1 MLPRQILR
9 HIVAKRAQHG
19 SSSCCRLL
27 FSTKN
32 DGRSGSVGDYFNSL
46 RWKAAEALTSTLP
59 EEERSLLLGKLSTPG
74 VPDNAVK
81 SDDGASQATASE
93 EIYETTATSHEP
105 SIDEAIAATK
115 LQEAERYEEKW
126 KREKETLIA
135 EAEEAARSRIESAIE
150 IQKRQMAFEAWQSE
164 LEHEKNNDGFS
175 DSVPLIEDKLKE
187 HPVLGQMVADLGYK
201 RIHLAS
207 AKNLATIPIWKKQRI
222 YRHGRSKNMAA
233 DKMKTLHL
241 GLPGIIGIFEKVDG
255 SLNIID
261 GQHRIGML
269 KMMQDKISGDGFDFE
284 NILVEVFPAQEDQSE
299 DSQPKEIFLEVNKA
313 EPVKLVDLPGVAK
326 AKDRNIINEVAERL
340 REKFPEMFSES
351 QRCRSP
357 HLNVD
362 NLRDAL
368 FASKIIEKHSLKT
381 SKALEEWILER
392 NEILATEFQEEEN
405 RKLVSANALKKAE
418 RLQFYLGLDSS
429 WLYK

>member
-1 MLPRQILR
+1 
-9 HIVAKRAQHG
+9 
-19 SSSCCRLL
+19 
-27 FSTKN
+27 
-32 DGRSGSVGDYFNSL
+32 
-46 RWKAAEALTSTLP
+46 
-59 EEERSLLLGKLSTPG
+59 
-74 VPDNAVK
+74 
-81 SDDGASQATASE
+81 
-93 EIYETTATSHEP
+93 
-105 SIDEAIAATK
+105 
-115 LQEAERYEEKW
+115 
-126 KREKETLIA
+126 
-135 EAEEAARSRIESAIE
+135 
-150 IQKRQMAFEAWQSE
+150 
-164 LEHEKNNDGFS
+164 
-175 DSVPLIEDKLKE
+175 
-187 HPVLGQMVADLGYK
+187 
-201 RIHLAS
+201 
-207 AKNLATIPIWKKQRI
+207 
-222 YRHGRSKNMAA
+222 
-233 DKMKTLHL
+233 
-241 GLPGIIGIFEKVDG
+241 
-255 SLNIID
+255 
-261 GQHRIGML
+261 
-269 KMMQDKISGDGFDFE
+269 MMQDKISGDGFDFE

-418 RLQFYLGLDSS
+418 RLRFYLGLDSS

>member
-1 MLPRQILR
+1 
-9 HIVAKRAQHG
+9 
-19 SSSCCRLL
+19 
-27 FSTKN
+27 
-32 DGRSGSVGDYFNSL
+32 
-46 RWKAAEALTSTLP
+46 
-59 EEERSLLLGKLSTPG
+59 
-74 VPDNAVK
+74 
-81 SDDGASQATASE
+81 
-93 EIYETTATSHEP
+93 
-105 SIDEAIAATK
+105 
-115 LQEAERYEEKW
+115 
-126 KREKETLIA
+126 
-135 EAEEAARSRIESAIE
+135 
-150 IQKRQMAFEAWQSE
+150 
-164 LEHEKNNDGFS
+164 
-175 DSVPLIEDKLKE
+175 
-187 HPVLGQMVADLGYK
+187 
-201 RIHLAS
+201 
-207 AKNLATIPIWKKQRI
+207 
-222 YRHGRSKNMAA
+222 
-233 DKMKTLHL
+233 
-241 GLPGIIGIFEKVDG
+241 
-255 SLNIID
+255 
-261 GQHRIGML
+261 
-269 KMMQDKISGDGFDFE
+269 MMQDKISGDGFDFE